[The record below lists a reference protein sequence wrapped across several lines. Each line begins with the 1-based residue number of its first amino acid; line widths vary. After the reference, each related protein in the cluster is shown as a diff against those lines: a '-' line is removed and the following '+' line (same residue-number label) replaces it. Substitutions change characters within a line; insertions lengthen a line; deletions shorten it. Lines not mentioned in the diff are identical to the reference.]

1 MTTSK
6 KNMSLFKKNP
16 ILGHITTFG
25 GHPVI
30 AAAAHSNLLETL
42 SSNIM
47 SRINT
52 KENLIRTLLKHKL

>member
-1 MTTSK
+1 MA
-6 KNMSLFKKNP
+6 LFKQNP

-30 AAAAHSNLLETL
+30 AAAAHSNLKETL

-47 SRINT
+47 SKIEE
-52 KENLIRTLLKHKL
+52 KENTHKKNFKA